1 MLDPQ
6 QALQQYFGFDHF
18 REGQEDVIR
27 RILKGQHSL
36 LVMPTGSGKSLTYQL
51 PALLLPGITL
61 VISPLI
67 ALMKDQVDR
76 LVQLGLP
83 ATYINSSLSTSEIN
97 RRLRAVQ
104 EEQVKLLYIAP
115 ERLRSRSFTRIL
127 AKVDVSL
134 LAVDEAHCI
143 SQWGHD
149 FRPDYLQIGPI
160 WQAMGKPT
168 LLATTATATKTVQKD
183 IGKLLGLKNI
193 YTMITGFNRPN
204 LTFRVIPAADARTKL
219 QILQALMPSFEGSAI
234 VYTATRRNSEE
245 VAEFV
250 DNVMRLPAEPY
261 HGGMQRDFR
270 DQVQTD
276 FMTDHLK
283 VVAATNAFGMGVDKA
298 DVRYVIH
305 YNLPATVEAYY
316 QEAGRAGRDGLP
328 AECVLL
334 FSPDDQGLQEWLIN
348 NDTPSF
354 QELHQVYHLLARMA
368 QEDEVYMSPR
378 DLGDMVRLHAIKLRV
393 ILSELELAGTIIHL
407 GNEGGYGHWRI
418 RPLEGNALKERARAI
433 EERSKIRLALLEK
446 MLDYAYLSTCR
457 RKYLLDYFGDVTPP
471 KSPRCCDN
479 HADDEIKDLPKAVT
493 PQEWYPL
500 IVLEST
506 RSMEHRP
513 VGRKRLAQLL
523 NGSQAKGIEEFGYS
537 RHKFYGKLKMLT
549 QPQITALI
557 DALISDRY
565 LQLIGGDLPVVAVS
579 PRGQQ
584 ALQARAALPI
594 HVPDL
599 SPEDKAAERW
609 QTGSTRSATLRQ
621 TLVMFKEGLTP
632 AQIASSRG
640 LAESTI
646 YTHLARLIT
655 EGHIQLNEVVPS
667 EIEAQIAQAIMQVE
681 NITALSPLK
690 AILPS
695 EITFGQI
702 RCVLAAYVDAV
713 DPDEDDEAIAD
724 GAANGT
730 DTSLKRSPP
739 PIMPP
744 FTGGS
749 SDPPE
754 TIIIEAVTRLG
765 GTLGRTGLTQF
776 LSGSKAVWLKTF
788 VDHSDYGRLGHM
800 SQRSIIN
807 LIDHLIAK
815 DRLQTS
821 GGNRPKVITPEQ
833 SLHPAS
839 IPLTP
844 MEREQATAGQSQTDK
859 PQQVTPSSSTN
870 SGTLTIPAD
879 VEIDHTAL
887 FEALRSWRNKWASAK
902 RLPPYLIFSNKV
914 LEAIAARCP
923 ITLTELSHISGVGP
937 GKLDRY
943 GETVLALIKE
953 TLNRAGISI
962 QPEAPPHQVQEAP
975 AEPIQISKPATPV
988 LVEPEQD
995 AAKEAKI
1002 QTSDIETDRDT
1013 IKEAKIQTS
1022 DSLIHNPHKA
1032 ILKVV
1037 SDLNGLISV
1046 DGLIQLLITP
1056 PGAIVPF
1063 SDHRLRGIYQGRLSK
1078 AEMLA
1083 EIEALVEGGQLS
1095 MTTFKRLRVSN

>member
-6 QALQQYFGFDHF
+6 QALQKYFGFDYF

-36 LVMPTGSGKSLTYQL
+36 LVMPTGSGKSLAYQL

-104 EEQVKLLYIAP
+104 EKQVKLLYIAP

-127 AKVDVSL
+127 ARVDVSL

-193 YTMITGFNRPN
+193 YTIITGFNRPN

-219 QILQALMPSFEGSAI
+219 QLLQALMPSFEGSAI

-276 FMTDHLK
+276 FMADHLK

-348 NDTPSF
+348 NDTPSY

-378 DLGDMVRLHAIKLRV
+378 DLGDVVRLHAIKLRV
-393 ILSELELAGTIIHL
+393 ILSELELAGAIIHL
-407 GNEGGYGHWRI
+407 GNEGGYGHWKI
-418 RPLEGNALKERARAI
+418 RPLEGNALEERARAI

-457 RKYLLDYFGDVTPP
+457 RKYLLDYFGDATPP

-479 HADDEIKDLPKAVT
+479 HADDEINDLPKAVT

-500 IVLEST
+500 IVLESA
-506 RSMEHRP
+506 RSLERRP

-537 RHKFYGKLKMLT
+537 RHKFYGKLKMLS

-565 LQLIGGDLPVVAVS
+565 LQLTGGDLPVVTMS

-584 ALQARAALPI
+584 ALEARAALPI
-594 HVPDL
+594 HIPDL
-599 SPEDKAAERW
+599 SPEGKVAERW
-609 QTGSTRSATLRQ
+609 QTGSTRSATLMQ
-621 TLVMFKEGLTP
+621 TLTMFQEGLTP
-632 AQIASSRG
+632 AQIAARRG

-655 EGHIQLNEVVPS
+655 KGHIQLSEVIPAEV
-667 EIEAQIAQAIMQVE
+667 EAQIAQAIMQVE
-681 NITALSPLK
+681 NISALSPLK

-702 RCVLAAYVDAV
+702 RCVLAAYVDAA
-713 DPDEDDEAIAD
+713 DPDEDDESTAD
-724 GAANGT
+724 DAANGA
-730 DTSLKRSPP
+730 DTSVKRPPSPIAP
-739 PIMPP
+739 S
-744 FTGGS
+744 FAGGS

-754 TIIIEAVTRLG
+754 TSIIEAVTRLG

-776 LSGSKAVWLKTF
+776 LSGSKAGWLKTF
-788 VDHSDYGRLGHM
+788 ADHSDYGRLGHM

-815 DRLQTS
+815 GRLQTS

-833 SLHPAS
+833 SLQPAS

-844 MEREQATAGQSQTDK
+844 MEREQAATGRSQADK
-859 PQQVTPSSSTN
+859 PQQAVLSSSSI
-870 SGTLTIPAD
+870 SGGLLIPAG

-953 TLNRAGISI
+953 TLNQAGISI
-962 QPEAPPHQVQEAP
+962 QPEAPPPQVQEAP
-975 AEPIQISKPATPV
+975 VEPIQISKPATPV
-988 LVEPEQD
+988 LAEPEQD
-995 AAKEAKI
+995 AAKETKI

-1013 IKEAKIQTS
+1013 LPEAKIQTS
-1022 DSLIHNPHKA
+1022 DSLIHNPNKA